1 MTELRISDVHVHA
14 PARVVAILNQ
24 TYDTTWMDPDQSRSP
39 HGSGQCPNDDQQY
52 FNKLDSKDRGIG
64 AQILRKVGVQNMT
77 LLSNSSHALGDV
89 GYGLSIQEVLPL
101 RVD

>member
-1 MTELRISDVHVHA
+1 MKHMEQVGKGVVVYLNKSLPKDGMAAELA
-14 PARVVAILNQ
+14 AYAKA
-24 TYDTTWMDPDQSRSP
+24 DQ
-39 HGSGQCPNDDQQY
+39 HDGQQY

-89 GYGLSIQEVLPL
+89 GYGLAIEEILPL